1 MASSPRI
8 VVSAITQRVLSPSP
22 SKNFLSVRRALSPK
36 TPTKGKSRRFLSID
50 TPNRVKIVEDGP
62 PKVEENSIIGC
73 GAFGT
78 VYRAS
83 YKGSEVA
90 AKIVKRRRN
99 SDVTIRA
106 ERNAASLAHSNIIRI
121 FGVEE
126 GKIWSL
132 VTMELCGTSLQDKL
146 DETGLDR
153 TERINTWLAIS
164 CALDF
169 CHNAGIVHADVK
181 PKNVLIAVDGQPK
194 LADFGNSIV
203 IGEEY
208 SVSTLRGTPGYVAP
222 EITKGSPPSP
232 SSDIYSLGILA
243 WQLLSRES
251 PFSTYH
257 PHTILYLTGKGSRP
271 SDEGLDDEC
280 SGNYKSLYRE
290 LWSQSPECRPPLG
303 ATIDRLNAMLNT
315 SKIM

>member
-8 VVSAITQRVLSPSP
+8 VVSTVTQRILSPKP
-22 SKNFLSVRRALSPK
+22 SKNFLSVRQTLSPK
-36 TPTKGKSRRFLSID
+36 TPPKGKARCLLSID
-50 TPNRVKIVEDGP
+50 TPNRLRIVENGP

-99 SDVTIRA
+99 SDQTVRA
-106 ERNAASLAHSNIIRI
+106 ERNAASLAHSNIVRV

-126 GKIWSL
+126 GGIWSL

-146 DETGLDR
+146 DETALDR
-153 TERINTWLAIS
+153 TERINTWLAVS
-164 CALDF
+164 RALEF
-169 CHNAGIVHADVK
+169 CHSAGIVHADVK
-181 PKNVLIAVDGQPK
+181 PKNVLIAADGQPK
-194 LADFGNSIV
+194 LADFGNSVV

-208 SVSTLRGTPGYVAP
+208 PLAMLRGTPGYLAP
-222 EITKGSPPSP
+222 EITKGNPPSP

-251 PFSTYH
+251 PFSLYH

-271 SDEGLDDEC
+271 TDENLDDEC
-280 SGNYKSLYRE
+280 KGDYKNLYRE
-290 LWSQSPECRPPLG
+290 LWSQLPKRRPSLG
-303 ATIDRLNAMLNT
+303 VTIDRLNAMLST
-315 SKIM
+315 